1 MLSIGMSYELYWYG
15 DPLAAK
21 RYFEADKLRQER
33 TNADAWLQGV
43 YMAYAIQST
52 IGNAFLGKSKPP
64 FEYPKEPLFAKRI
77 EDEKEAERE
86 KREKQEAVVA
96 RLYME
101 NMIRAGKNWG
111 KKPT

>member
-1 MLSIGMSYELYWYG
+1 MISIGMNYELYWYG

-21 RYFEADKLRQER
+21 SYFEADKLRQER
-33 TNADAWLQGV
+33 LHADAWLQGI

-52 IGNAFLGKSKPP
+52 IGNAFLGKGKPP
-64 FEYPKEPLFAKRI
+64 FEYPKEPLYRSVS
-77 EDEKEAERE
+77 EEEKEE
-86 KREKQEAVVA
+86 REKQEAVIA

-111 KKPT
+111 KKPD